1 MIGNSRPLIEVGL
14 HYLSVKGVWLM
25 YWRGG
30 LYDIPPGMDRGV
42 YLTDHLL
49 SALRGWSADYNP
61 GLYAGVPNSHN
72 FKARYQ
78 IQFRIS
84 QYDLFEYEKD
94 DYVIDRM
101 FNGERRVYSCLREK
115 LSWTIQELI
124 REIDLEILQMKL
136 SEP

>member
-14 HYLSVKGVWLM
+14 HHVKGEWFM

-30 LYDIPPGMDRGV
+30 LYGIPSGLDKGV

-49 SALRGWSADYNP
+49 SALMGWSADYNP

-72 FKARYQ
+72 FKARHQ
-78 IQFRIS
+78 LVFRIA
-84 QYDLFEYEKD
+84 QYDLFTDERD
-94 DYVIDRM
+94 DYVMDTV
-101 FNGERRVYSCLREK
+101 FDGERKVYCCLRTK
-115 LSWTIQELI
+115 LSSSMLQII
-124 REIDLEILQMKL
+124 DAMDLELLQRKL

>member
-14 HYLSVKGVWLM
+14 HQVKGVWLM

-30 LYDIPPGMDRGV
+30 LYSIPDGLDRAV

-72 FKARYQ
+72 FKARYR

-84 QYDLFEYEKD
+84 QYDMFSDERD
-94 DYVIDRM
+94 DYVLDLL
-101 FNGERRVYSCLREK
+101 FNGEHKFYFCVRDK
-115 LSWTIQELI
+115 LSWTIQEI
-124 REIDLEILQMKL
+124 VREIDMEILQRKL